1 MKQWLHKIE
10 LLVDK
15 AIPYCLILLF
25 FIIIGEIFFGH
36 EIEPYSFYVSAID
49 GVIISIFILD
59 LLFKYLRIK
68 AFPKFFMKYW
78 LEVIAVFPAFL
89 ILRLIEEFVSIA
101 NLGETLQASLHETL
115 EVEKEGKVLVREIES
130 AGKEASR
137 LRYFSRFIR
146 PIARLPRFLKA
157 FSFYE
162 KPTGRHYH
170 HKQKE
175 IIKLE
180 E

>member
-1 MKQWLHKIE
+1 MKEWLHKIE
-10 LLVDK
+10 LIVDK
-15 AIPYCLILLF
+15 SIPYCLILLF
-25 FIIIGEIFFGH
+25 FVIIGEIFFKYKV
-36 EIEPYSFYVSAID
+36 EPYHAYISAID
-49 GVIISIFILD
+49 DIIIFIFILD
-59 LLFKYLRIK
+59 LVFKYIRTMN
-68 AFPKFFMKYW
+68 FPKFLRKYW

-115 EVEKEGKVLVREIES
+115 EIEKEGKVLVREIES
-130 AGKEASR
+130 GGKEASR

-162 KPTGRHYH
+162 KPTGRHH
-170 HKQKE
+170 PHE
-175 IIKLE
+175 
-180 E
+180 

>member
-1 MKQWLHKIE
+1 MKEWLHKIE
-10 LLVDK
+10 LIVDK
-15 AIPYCLILLF
+15 SIPYCLILLF
-25 FIIIGEIFFGH
+25 FVIIGEIFFKYKV
-36 EIEPYSFYVSAID
+36 EPYHAYISASD
-49 GVIISIFILD
+49 DIIIFIFILD
-59 LLFKYLRIK
+59 LVFKYIRTRN
-68 AFPKFFMKYW
+68 FPKFLRKYW

-115 EVEKEGKVLVREIES
+115 EMEKEGKVLVREIES
-130 AGKEASR
+130 GGKEASR

-162 KPTGRHYH
+162 KPTGRHH
-170 HKQKE
+170 PHE
-175 IIKLE
+175 
-180 E
+180 

>member
-1 MKQWLHKIE
+1 MKEWLHKIE
-10 LLVDK
+10 LIVDK
-15 AIPYCLILLF
+15 SIPYCLILLF
-25 FIIIGEIFFGH
+25 FVIIGEIFFKYKV
-36 EIEPYSFYVSAID
+36 EPYHAYISAID
-49 GVIISIFILD
+49 DIIIFIFILD
-59 LLFKYLRIK
+59 LVFKYIRTRN
-68 AFPKFFMKYW
+68 FPKFLRKYW

-115 EVEKEGKVLVREIES
+115 EIEKEGKVLVREIES
-130 AGKEASR
+130 GGKEASR

-162 KPTGRHYH
+162 KPTGRHH
-170 HKQKE
+170 PHE
-175 IIKLE
+175 
-180 E
+180 